1 MTDADAGLRPL
12 ADGLTDRYGTGKTI
26 VDRVGDICVSIYCG
40 DYHADV
46 FFSELDDAYAL
57 DLCRKGYPVYT
68 SWDGGGN
75 PYDLTYDD
83 LIKKLDEYF
92 PRVKAKQMEM
102 EI

>member
-1 MTDADAGLRPL
+1 MTDANTGLRQL
-12 ADGLTDRYGTGKTI
+12 ADRLTDRCGTGKTI

-46 FFSELDDAYAL
+46 FSAVGAYAL
-57 DLCRKGYPVYT
+57 SLYRHGHPVYMSGDT
-68 SWDGGGN
+68 DKK

-83 LIKKLDEYF
+83 LIRKLDEYF